1 MTQNDTLLNHMMT
14 GRSISPLEA
23 LGLYG
28 VFRLAAR
35 MFELKAMGVDIQKVT
50 KVDINGKQYA
60 EYSINPNE
68 EERL

>member
-1 MTQNDTLLNHMMT
+1 MTQNNKLLNHMMT

-35 MFELKAMGVDIQKVT
+35 MFELKAMGVDIQKKT

-68 EERL
+68 EV

>member
-1 MTQNDTLLNHMMT
+1 MTQNEAVLNHLMT
-14 GRSISPLEA
+14 GRSLSPLEA

-35 MFELKAMGVDIQKVT
+35 VFQLKDMGVDIRKVT

-60 EYSINPNE
+60 EYYVSE
-68 EERL
+68 EEDRQ

>member
-1 MTQNDTLLNHMMT
+1 MTQNEALLNHLMT

-35 MFELKAMGVDIQKVT
+35 MFELKAMGVDIQKNT
-50 KVDINGKQYA
+50 KEDINGKQYA
-60 EYSINPNE
+60 EYFVNSTDE
-68 EERL
+68 E

>member
-1 MTQNDTLLNHMMT
+1 MTQNEAVLNHLMT
-14 GRSISPLEA
+14 GRSLSPLEA

-35 MFELKAMGVDIQKVT
+35 VFELKDMGVDIRKVT

-60 EYSINPNE
+60 EYYVSE
-68 EERL
+68 EEDR

>member
-1 MTQNDTLLNHMMT
+1 MTQNETILNHMMT

-35 MFELKAMGVDIQKVT
+35 VFDLKQMGVDIQTRT

-60 EYSINPNE
+60 EYSINPNGE
-68 EERL
+68 DV

>member
-35 MFELKAMGVDIQKVT
+35 MFELKAKGVDIQKKT

-68 EERL
+68 EE

>member
-1 MTQNDTLLNHMMT
+1 MTQNNKLLNHMMT
-14 GRSISPLEA
+14 GRSITPLEA

-35 MFELKAMGVDIQKVT
+35 MFELKATGVDIQKKT
-50 KVDINGKQYA
+50 KVDINGTQYA

-68 EERL
+68 EV

>member
-35 MFELKAMGVDIQKVT
+35 MFELKAKGVDIQKVT

-68 EERL
+68 EE

>member
-1 MTQNDTLLNHMMT
+1 MTQNNTLLNHMMT

-35 MFELKAMGVDIQKVT
+35 MFELKGMGVDIQKVT

-68 EERL
+68 EE

>member
-1 MTQNDTLLNHMMT
+1 MTQNDTLLNHMIT

-35 MFELKAMGVDIQKVT
+35 VFELKGMGVDIQKVT

-68 EERL
+68 EE

>member
-1 MTQNDTLLNHMMT
+1 MTQNNTLLNHMMT

-35 MFELKAMGVDIQKVT
+35 MFELKGMGVDIQKVT

-68 EERL
+68 EV

>member
-1 MTQNDTLLNHMMT
+1 MTQNEAVLNHLMT

-35 MFELKAMGVDIQKVT
+35 VFELKDMGVDIRKVT

-60 EYSINPNE
+60 EYYVSE
-68 EERL
+68 EEDRQ

>member
-1 MTQNDTLLNHMMT
+1 MT
-14 GRSISPLEA
+14 GRSLSPLEA

-35 MFELKAMGVDIQKVT
+35 VFELKDMGVDIRKVT

-60 EYSINPNE
+60 EYYVSE
-68 EERL
+68 EEDR

>member
-1 MTQNDTLLNHMMT
+1 MTQNETILNHMMT

-35 MFELKAMGVDIQKVT
+35 VFDLKAMGVDIQTLT

-60 EYSINPNE
+60 EYSINPNGE
-68 EERL
+68 DA

>member
-35 MFELKAMGVDIQKVT
+35 MFELKAMGVDIQKNT

-60 EYSINPNE
+60 EYFVNATTN
-68 EERL
+68 L

>member
-1 MTQNDTLLNHMMT
+1 MTQNEALLNHMMT

-35 MFELKAMGVDIQKVT
+35 MFELKAMGVDIQKNT

-60 EYSINPNE
+60 EYFVNSTDE
-68 EERL
+68 E

>member
-1 MTQNDTLLNHMMT
+1 
-14 GRSISPLEA
+14 
-23 LGLYG
+23 
-28 VFRLAAR
+28 

-68 EERL
+68 EE

>member
-35 MFELKAMGVDIQKVT
+35 MFELKAMGVDIQKNT

-60 EYSINPNE
+60 EYFVNATDE
-68 EERL
+68 E

>member
-1 MTQNDTLLNHMMT
+1 MTQNNTLLNHMMT

-35 MFELKAMGVDIQKVT
+35 MFELKAMGVDIQKKT

-68 EERL
+68 EA

>member
-35 MFELKAMGVDIQKVT
+35 MFELKAMGVDIQKNT

-60 EYSINPNE
+60 EYFVNSTDE
-68 EERL
+68 E